1 MEQRDIFD
9 PSLEEQKDIR
19 KAHEKSHVELERPPG
34 LIQDGKQ
41 SCHLSCS
48 NEGQNKEAM
57 PFCGSSK
64 QTDVIFLEPARMRL
78 WLCRKQ
84 TSFFFFWAG
93 ACLWDQIPPQ
103 TMKPLFLLTF
113 MAL

>member
-1 MEQRDIFD
+1 MEPRDTCD

-19 KAHEKSHVELERPPG
+19 KAHEKSHVELERPPA

-48 NEGQNKEAM
+48 KEGQNKEAM

-64 QTDVIFLEPARMRL
+64 QTDVIFLEPARVRL
-78 WLCRKQ
+78 WLWRKQ
-84 TSFFFFWAG
+84 RSLFFGQVHAYG
-93 ACLWDQIPPQ
+93 
-103 TMKPLFLLTF
+103 TRFLHKL
-113 MAL
+113 